1 MYSWQQGV
9 LFLAQQENEIVCIT
23 VFICLRLLGL
33 PNSNNEIIHVLS
45 RILNCYLYF
54 ISLLQL

>member
-23 VFICLRLLGL
+23 VFNCLGLLGL
-33 PNSNNEIIHVLS
+33 PNSNEIIHVLS
-45 RILNCYLYF
+45 RILNGYF
-54 ISLLQL
+54 YYISLLQL